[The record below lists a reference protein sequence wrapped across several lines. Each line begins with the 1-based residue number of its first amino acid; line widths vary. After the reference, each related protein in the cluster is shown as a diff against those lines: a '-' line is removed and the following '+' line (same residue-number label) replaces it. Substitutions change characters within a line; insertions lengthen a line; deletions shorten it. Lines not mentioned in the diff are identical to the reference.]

1 MGGTNH
7 QKDFEMR
14 LTRALK
20 RFATATITGALL
32 IFAGCGGGDGPSNR
46 DTGMMDAGDS
56 GMDGGDTM
64 DAGDTMDGG
73 DGGDPNEEVCQQLE
87 PPSSG
92 DLCEVQMGNPDQVLL
107 VGDVLTP
114 DKRFEN
120 GGVLIDRSNNPAT
133 ISCTGCN
140 CAEQAT
146 NPTVIRCPEGV
157 ISPSLINPH
166 DHLGWAKY
174 GPISTGETRY
184 DHRHEWRTGA
194 RGADEINTPSSDYS
208 RPALLYGELRHIFG
222 GATSIAASSSGNADN
237 DFLRNLDNPNSTG
250 GIEVGV
256 DYSTFPLGDTGG
268 QLLSDSCDY
277 PRIDGYG
284 TVSNDIYLP
293 HIAEGIDPEAANEF
307 SCLSTTGGG
316 ARDLTETNT
325 SIIHGIGM
333 TASDIRELAANG
345 GHLVWSPRTNI
356 SLYGQTAD
364 IMTYR
369 HFDVP
374 ISLGTDWPI
383 SGSPN
388 MLRELACVDY
398 LNSNHY
404 NGALSDKEM
413 WEMATYNGALALGV
427 EDRLGALSSGYIADI
442 AVFDGRDNADY
453 RAVIDADES
462 DVHLVMRG
470 GEPLLGDASV
480 VDGLVPS
487 GETDQ
492 CESLDV
498 CGQTRKVCV
507 ARDAGDSLTLQQ
519 LRDAADSEAYPLF
532 SCDGAPAAEPT
543 CVPSRPSEYTGM
555 SSMDDPDGDG
565 IETDSDICPNV
576 FNPPRPLGGDVQPD
590 SDGDGVGDACDPCPT
605 SADDSCNPEDW
616 DLDGE
621 PNADDNCPWTANS
634 GQADDD
640 EDGVGDACDSSTTI
654 YAIKDGTVATGER
667 ATLQDVV
674 VTGVAPEGVY
684 VQVPSESNRW
694 NGAQNSGIFVYL
706 GDRPK
711 PDRGDHLYAEG
722 RVVDF
727 FGKIQLSAVHTVD
740 VTATDQPLP
749 DPVVFNDPCEVQT
762 DGADAQSYVGALV
775 RVEDVT
781 VTDGNPDGPGS
792 DFGEFSVADCGG
804 PGLRVDDQMFAV
816 MPDPEVGDDFSAIQ
830 GPLDYSFGNTKI
842 QPRDTDDIVFGPAEL
857 AALEPSPVYLQEGTS
872 GVPLPNFEAVLE
884 GPSGMNAT
892 VDFTYPSPGIVD
904 GPANV
909 TIPAGQERLQ
919 IQLNGNQAASGPT
932 DFATVEASIAG
943 GPVQTAD
950 VLVYNDNTTRGI
962 DDLSSAS
969 TNVSPDQMVTVTLRL
984 NVPASSSGQMV
995 NLSSGSDLGLP
1006 GSSVTVPAGT
1016 FETTFQVDSGSM
1028 TGQKTLTASI
1038 GGSSSDLMF
1047 TVQAGPTGDCF
1058 IISEYIEGSSNNKA
1072 LEFYNCG
1079 TTTLT
1084 LADYGVCRFSNQNTT
1099 CGFADMFEP
1108 SGSPDLAPGQVYTY
1122 CNGDLDMSLTNNCD
1136 ETSATTNVN
1145 GDDRVII
1152 FEDTDG
1158 DDDYTDGTD
1167 PIIDAFGQ
1175 PTVEPSGN
1183 PWSEVT
1189 YRRCNQTPYTAM
1201 SPFVVEDY
1209 YTSHGRDDFSDFGM
1223 APTTTSCPTP

>member
-1 MGGTNH
+1 MAGTNH
-7 QKDFEMR
+7 QKDIEMR
-14 LTRALK
+14 LTRALSL
-20 RFATATITGALL
+20 FATATITGALL
-32 IFAGCGGGDGPSNR
+32 IFAGCGGDDGPSNP
-46 DTGMMDAGDS
+46 DTGMMDAGDT
-56 GMDGGDTM
+56 MDGGDTM

-73 DGGDPNEEVCQQLE
+73 DGGDPNEEVCQQLD
-87 PPSSG
+87 PPSG
-92 DLCEVQMGNPDQVLL
+92 DQLCTVQMGSSGELL
-107 VGDVLTP
+107 LIGDILGP
-114 DKRFEN
+114 DKRYEN
-120 GGVLIDRSNNPAT
+120 GGVLIDRTSEPGT

-140 CAEQAT
+140 CADQAT
-146 NPTVIRCPEGV
+146 NPTVISCPEGV

-184 DHRHEWRTGA
+184 NHRHEWRTGA

-208 RPALLYGELRHIFG
+208 RPALLYGELRHVFG
-222 GATSIAASSSGNADN
+222 GATSIAGSSRGDADQG
-237 DFLRNLDNPNSTG
+237 FLRNLDNPSSTS

-268 QLLSDSCDY
+268 QLLSDSCNY

-307 SCLSTTGGG
+307 SCLSTTGAD

-388 MLRELACVDY
+388 MLRELACVDS

-404 NGALSDKEM
+404 NGVLTDKEM
-413 WEMATYNGALALGV
+413 WQMATSNGALALGV
-427 EDRLGALSSGYIADI
+427 GDRLGSLTSGYVADI
-442 AVFDGRDNADY
+442 AIFDGRDNSDY
-453 RAVIDADES
+453 RAVIDAEES

-470 GEPLLGDASV
+470 GQPLMGDASV

-487 GETDQ
+487 GETDE
-492 CESLDV
+492 CASLDV

-507 ARDAGDSLTLQQ
+507 TRDLGNSITLQQ
-519 LRDAADSEAYPLF
+519 IRDAADGNAYPLF
-532 SCDGAPAAEPT
+532 SCDGPPANEPT

-565 IETDSDICPNV
+565 IENDSDICPNV

-605 SADDSCNPEDW
+605 SADDSCNPDDW
-616 DLDGE
+616 DQDGE
-621 PNADDNCPWTANS
+621 PNADDNCPWTPNS

-654 YAIKDGTVATGER
+654 YAIKDGTVATGDR

-674 VTGVAPEGVY
+674 VTGVAEEGAY
-684 VQVPSESNRW
+684 VQVPSESDRW

-711 PDRGDHLYAEG
+711 PERGDHLYAEG

-740 VTATDQPLP
+740 VTGTGPLP
-749 DPVVFNDPCEVQT
+749 DPVVFNDPCEIQT

-816 MPDPEVGDDFSAIQ
+816 MPDPEVGDEFSAIQ
-830 GPLDYSFGNTKI
+830 GPLDYSFSNTKI

-857 AALEPSPVYLQEGTS
+857 AALEPSPVYLEEGTS
-872 GVPLPNFEAVLE
+872 GVPLPNFEVVLD

-904 GPANV
+904 GPDNV

-919 IQLNGNQAASGPT
+919 IPLNGNQAASGPT
-932 DFATVEASIAG
+932 DFATVEASIDG
-943 GPVQTAD
+943 GTVQTAD
-950 VLVYNDNTTRGI
+950 VLVYNDSTTRGV
-962 DDLSSAS
+962 DDLSAAS

-984 NVPASSSGQMV
+984 NVPAPSGGQMV

-1079 TTTLT
+1079 TTTLA
-1084 LADYGVCRFSNQNTT
+1084 LADYGVCRFSNENTT

-1122 CNGDLDMSLTNNCD
+1122 CNGNLDMSLTNNCD
-1136 ETSATTNVN
+1136 ETSGTTSFN

-1175 PTVEPSGN
+1175 PTVEPSGT
-1183 PWSEVT
+1183 PWSNVT

-1209 YTSHGRDDFSDFGM
+1209 YTSHGQDDFSDFGM